1 MKIKIAIVEDQR
13 ETLNS
18 LTTLLNN
25 SDVLEV
31 IGSFSSGEEALSSI
45 PKIAPDVNMIDIG
58 LPGISGIEVI
68 KEVKEKMP
76 TLEMLV
82 LTVYEDKKHL
92 FAALKAGAS
101 GYLLKDS
108 NPEEIIKAVKDI
120 RNGNAPMSPK
130 IARYVIEY
138 FHQYK
143 SVVNGIKNYNL
154 SQRAKEILKGLAD
167 AFTYKKIANK
177 LFISPHT
184 VRTHIKNIYEKLH
197 VHSRMEAVSKA
208 RIERIV

>member
-1 MKIKIAIVEDQR
+1 MKIKVAIVEDQR

-45 PKIAPDVNMIDIG
+45 PRIAPDVNMIDIG

-68 KEVKEKMP
+68 KEIKEKKP
-76 TLEMLV
+76 AIEMLV

-92 FAALKAGAS
+92 FAALKAGNS

-108 NPEEIIKAVKDI
+108 NPEEIINTVKDI
-120 RNGNAPMSPK
+120 RNSNASMSPT
-130 IARYVIEY
+130 IAR
-138 FHQYK
+138 
-143 SVVNGIKNYNL
+143 
-154 SQRAKEILKGLAD
+154 
-167 AFTYKKIANK
+167 
-177 LFISPHT
+177 
-184 VRTHIKNIYEKLH
+184 
-197 VHSRMEAVSKA
+197 
-208 RIERIV
+208 